1 MLTARNKTQNTEP
14 VSLPDDFAAFG
25 FYDIPGIL
33 ETMQPRAGDRIEIDG
48 EPFRFVAVAMDGFG
62 GGLWMA
68 RFRIGPE
75 AYTEELMAD
84 TIRARNEH
92 QR

>member
-1 MLTARNKTQNTEP
+1 MLTARNTTQNTEP

-33 ETMQPRAGDRIEIDG
+33 QAIKPRAGDRIEIDG
-48 EPFRFVAVAMDGFG
+48 EPFYFIAVYGYG
-62 GGLWMA
+62 GDLWLA
-68 RFRIGPE
+68 RFRNDPD
-75 AYTEELMAD
+75 AYTEELAASI
-84 TIRARNEH
+84 IRERIQH